1 MNINGLVKKVPIKI
15 LWQILRVFRFTTRWY
30 EQIEVEYYTKLTDHN
45 LSHEKHQ
52 LIPIEEL
59 APVFVLS
66 TGRCG
71 TQTMSALAELISD
84 VDSHHEPE
92 PTLLEESYLYFM
104 QLCPETPNDFW
115 QQLLGANRDEL
126 IRQAARSEKKYF
138 ETNNRMAL
146 LCDLLVK
153 YYPGAKFIHLVRH
166 PCDFVRSG
174 MRRDYYK
181 NHPWDFVRMSPQQ
194 DDPASAGWKESSQLE
209 KCSWLWA
216 KTNSHINRVLETIA
230 EERKLFVRSEDIFN
244 NVGSTVENVLSFIS
258 TDHTPDSKKIENVL
272 GMKLNQQTHGIYPT
286 WKEWPEEEAQILQH
300 HCGELMKKYSYDL

>member
-1 MNINGLVKKVPIKI
+1 MNINRVIKKVPVEI
-15 LWQILRVFRFTTRWY
+15 LWQILRLFRFTTRWY

-45 LSHEKHQ
+45 LSHEKDQ

-59 APVFVLS
+59 TPVFVLS

-71 TQTMSALAELISD
+71 TKTMSALAGLISD
-84 VDSHHEPE
+84 VDSHHEPN
-92 PTLLEESYLYFM
+92 PTLLDASYLYFM
-104 QLCPETPNDFW
+104 QLCPEAPNEFW

-126 IRQAARSEKKYF
+126 IRQAAHSGKIYF

-153 YYPGAKFIHLVRH
+153 YYSRAKFIHLVRH

-174 MRRDYYK
+174 MRRNYYN
-181 NHPWDFVRMSPQQ
+181 NHPWDFVRMIPQQ
-194 DDPASAGWKESSQLE
+194 DDPAFVRWKESSQLE
-209 KCSWLWA
+209 KCAWLWA
-216 KTNSHINRVLETIA
+216 KTNSHIDMALENVP

-244 NVGSTVENVLSFIS
+244 NLGNTVQNVLSFITKRHQ
-258 TDHTPDSKKIENVL
+258 TDQKKIEKVL

-286 WKEWPEEEAQILQH
+286 WENWPLEEAQIVQH
-300 HCGELMKKYSYDL
+300 HCGELVKQYGYDF